1 MPIRTPIANGAFKS
15 FTNCHDLVNFGRI
28 NFVLATHWTI
38 FWHANRH
45 DGRDAH
51 PELAGLSRLKAG
63 PRYGGGHARFHCEE
77 YR

>member
-1 MPIRTPIANGAFKS
+1 MGLFQKFSLSR
-15 FTNCHDLVNFGRI
+15 DLVNFGRI
-28 NFVLATHWTI
+28 NFVLASHWDY
-38 FWHANRH
+38 FLDANRH

-51 PELAGLSRLKAG
+51 HELAGLSRLKAG